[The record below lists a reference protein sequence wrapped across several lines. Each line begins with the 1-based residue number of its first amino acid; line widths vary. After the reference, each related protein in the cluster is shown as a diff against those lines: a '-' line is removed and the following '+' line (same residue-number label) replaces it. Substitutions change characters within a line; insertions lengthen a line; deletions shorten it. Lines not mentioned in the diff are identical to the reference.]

1 MGNRAVITTREN
13 FENNGIGVYLQWN
26 GGRDSVSAF
35 LEYCRLR
42 NFRPP
47 EEDNYGWA
55 RLIQIIANFICGGL
69 SLGADTVDHLDL
81 DNKDNGTYIIEKWRI
96 VGREYFDLEE
106 QELYPLKDMLMAI
119 DRRQP
124 AEQQLGHEYLVASE
138 DKPVEQIRMGDW
150 VWVPNID
157 DDCGFEK
164 GLVTGRGNPPDY
176 YGDAHS
182 DRIVP
187 YVRLLGRSCY
197 LTETMYRVKIRR
209 QINIRS

>member
-1 MGNRAVITTREN
+1 M
-13 FENNGIGVYLQWN
+13 
-26 GGRDSVSAF
+26 
-35 LEYCRLR
+35 
-42 NFRPP
+42 
-47 EEDNYGWA
+47 
-55 RLIQIIANFICGGL
+55 
-69 SLGADTVDHLDL
+69 GADTVDHLDL

-150 VWVPNID
+150 
-157 DDCGFEK
+157 
-164 GLVTGRGNPPDY
+164 
-176 YGDAHS
+176 YGDAHA

-187 YVRLLGRSCY
+187 YVRLLGRTCY

>member
-1 MGNRAVITTREN
+1 M
-13 FENNGIGVYLQWN
+13 
-26 GGRDSVSAF
+26 
-35 LEYCRLR
+35 
-42 NFRPP
+42 
-47 EEDNYGWA
+47 
-55 RLIQIIANFICGGL
+55 
-69 SLGADTVDHLDL
+69 
-81 DNKDNGTYIIEKWRI
+81 
-96 VGREYFDLEE
+96 
-106 QELYPLKDMLMAI
+106 KDMLMAI

-164 GLVTGRGNPPDY
+164 GLVTGTGTPPDY
-176 YGDAHS
+176 YGDAHA

-187 YVRLLGRSCY
+187 YVRLLGRTCY
-197 LTETMYRVKIRR
+197 LTAPMYRVKIRR

>member
-106 QELYPLKDMLMAI
+106 QELYPLKDMLMA
-119 DRRQP
+119 
-124 AEQQLGHEYLVASE
+124 
-138 DKPVEQIRMGDW
+138 
-150 VWVPNID
+150 
-157 DDCGFEK
+157 
-164 GLVTGRGNPPDY
+164 
-176 YGDAHS
+176 
-182 DRIVP
+182 
-187 YVRLLGRSCY
+187 VRC
-197 LTETMYRVKIRR
+197 
-209 QINIRS
+209 